1 MSNNRKRLLQVGLSC
16 AALVIISMP
25 AMATPIVGTLQ
36 LGGTFTVSATSL
48 NFCDTAGPCP
58 AAPGNWNV
66 PGNGTLDLA
75 PPYANDPNGGAITNL
90 NSANAPVGTTLAGNG
105 LLFLTFNPS
114 ATLAVPD
121 IQFYLK
127 TLFNGVFPATA
138 CGDAPAAGQVC
149 TVPGS
154 AVSFVNGFGGVS
166 SASITAS
173 GLARRISTNEFDNLS
188 MVFTSQFTV
197 PYQTI
202 LANLQANG
210 SVTNTWSGTFTATA
224 VPEPLTLS
232 LLGLGLVGLG
242 MFRRRAVR

>member
-1 MSNNRKRLLQVGLSC
+1 MSNIRKRLLQVVLSC
-16 AALVIISMP
+16 AALVIISAT
-25 AMATPIVGTLQ
+25 AMASPIVGELQ
-36 LGGTFTVSATSL
+36 LGGTFTVTATAL
-48 NFCDTAGPCP
+48 NFCDNPGPCP

-90 NSANAPVGTTLAGNG
+90 NSGNAPVGTTLAGNG

-114 ATLAVPD
+114 VALPVPD

-127 TLFNGVFPATA
+127 TLFNGVFSNAA
-138 CGDAPAAGQVC
+138 CGSAPAPGQVC
-149 TVPGS
+149 TPTGS

-166 SASITAS
+166 SASITAA
-173 GLARRISTNEFDNLS
+173 GLARRISTNEFDNLA

-202 LANLQANG
+202 LATLASQG
-210 SVTNTWSGTFTATA
+210 QVTNTWSGTFTATA